1 MMRRFI
7 LYFCIA
13 IFISFS
19 GCHSAN
25 LSPYNDVNSISNI
38 SMIIDSIDYE
48 SNQVTLSIVNES
60 DYTFTYD
67 SVYYVETKKD
77 SDWYTLNPDQYF
89 DALGY
94 VLPPNSSI
102 ELTIELEDVLKTGEH
117 RIVKSVSVEQ
127 HTYYLS
133 STFIVP

>member
-1 MMRRFI
+1 
-7 LYFCIA
+7 
-13 IFISFS
+13 
-19 GCHSAN
+19 
-25 LSPYNDVNSISNI
+25 
-38 SMIIDSIDYE
+38 MIIDSIDYE